1 MAGNLENVSIIGVRH
16 EVDGIGLFGVKAL
29 MG

>member
-16 EVDGIGLFGVKAL
+16 AADGIGLFGVKAL